1 MLTDRY
7 LDGIPEGSRASRP
20 SSLSPDLLTE
30 ETLAKIRALNELA
43 KQRGQTLAQMALA
56 WTLRDPRMTSTLVGA
71 SSVAQLEANVAAL
84 DNTEFTEAELA
95 EIDRYATES
104 DINLWAKSSEE

>member
-1 MLTDRY
+1 
-7 LDGIPEGSRASRP
+7 
-20 SSLSPDLLTE
+20 
-30 ETLAKIRALNELA
+30 
-43 KQRGQTLAQMALA
+43 MALA

-84 DNTEFTEAELA
+84 ERVDFSAEELS

-104 DINLWAKSSEE
+104 GINIWSESSGA